1 MPWTYSVATMDFMA
15 AKRRKAKAERKD
27 DEIRLRVTT
36 EEKEAFTA
44 AARKDD
50 RDLSGWLRTLA
61 RRAAGLS

>member
-1 MPWTYSVATMDFMA
+1 MDGMA

-44 AARKDD
+44 ASKKAGHDG
-50 RDLSGWLRTLA
+50 LSAWLRWLA
-61 RRAAGLS
+61 RTSAGLS